1 MRRTAKVMVAALVV
15 LPTLLTQNPSNALP
29 YDPYPWWAQ
38 YSGSAGDATNCG
50 FSTIEQCRA
59 TVSGIGGSCV
69 PKQFYNRDKR
79 LPGED
84 LNDDTDLISERS
96 TYSASCSGCSRI
108 DRQLS
113 SGPE

>member
-15 LPTLLTQNPSNALP
+15 LPTLLTQNPPTLCLTIHIH
-29 YDPYPWWAQ
+29 
-38 YSGSAGDATNCG
+38 DAPR
-50 FSTIEQCRA
+50 IPAAPAAPQIA
-59 TVSGIGGSCV
+59 VSQ
-69 PKQFYNRDKR
+69 PFNRDKR

-108 DRQLS
+108 V
-113 SGPE
+113 